1 MVQLGAERSG
11 GRPLQ
16 VRGRGALPDT
26 SLLPQDFSYFL
37 LSLPFKQKIQG
48 KNCSLNI
55 MPIDD
60 NGGVS
65 TFYVPPLLVS
75 VMHPIIS
82 FPSQT
87 VTESRTT
94 FHQELELI
102 LWRSGGKGFST
113 TGRETGGGGHQN
125 SPDFS
130 PRKMISPKLG

>member
-16 VRGRGALPDT
+16 ERGRGALPAT
-26 SLLPQDFSYFL
+26 SLLPQDFPTFP
-37 LSLPFKQKIQG
+37 SLGQKIQD
-48 KNCSLNI
+48 KNCSLSI

-60 NGGVS
+60 KGGVP
-65 TFYVPPLLVS
+65 TFYAPLLLVS
-75 VMHPIIS
+75 IMYPLIN

-87 VTESRTT
+87 VIQSKTT
-94 FHQELELI
+94 FHQELEPI
-102 LWRSGGKGFST
+102 LWRSGEKGCPLQEEELGVGAT
-113 TGRETGGGGHQN
+113 KT